1 MGFLEA
7 ISMGKYIISND
18 DSTMNEYILDEKIG
32 FLINNNKL
40 INYNNI
46 INHNNYRML
55 FAKDGYLKWKNNR
68 NEILT
73 IFEKKLAPV
82 KKNLFIE
89 LLFLLDLIKYNL
101 KKYLK

>member
-1 MGFLEA
+1 
-7 ISMGKYIISND
+7 MGKYIISND

-32 FLINNNKL
+32 FLINNEKS

-55 FAKDGYLKWKNNR
+55 FAKDGYLKWKNKK
-68 NEILT
+68 NEILI
-73 IFEKKLAPV
+73 IFEKKLVPV

-89 LLFLLDLIKYNL
+89 LLFLLDLMRYYL
-101 KKYLK
+101 KKFLK